1 MVQMIKPTD
10 FARALSGYF
19 FEYLPVQ
26 KGLSEN
32 TILSYRDSMSVF
44 LSYCESER
52 HLKRE
57 KMEIKD
63 LDRQLVEDFLAWL
76 EQEKGNS
83 AATRNQRRIALNTFF
98 KYLQYEKPEHVLL
111 CQTVCSIPKKKQ
123 EKQTIRHLSVDAI
136 KAVLKQPDQ
145 QSHSGR
151 RDFFLLCLM
160 YEAGARISEIADL
173 RVGDLCLDK
182 KGAIMHLHGK
192 GNKTRSV
199 PLIADISTALRLYLQ
214 DEKRYRPCL
223 KDEPLFCNRH
233 KEKLTRAGIS
243 YIFHKYAD
251 AAKAADPE
259 LFPEKVYPHI
269 FRHSRAMHWLEAG
282 IDLQYIKDLLG
293 HADLTTTE
301 VYAQINTE
309 MKRKVLESAQ
319 PPERPAVEYPSWTED
334 KSLMGWLESFRDV
347 H

>member
-1 MVQMIKPTD
+1 MPMIRPTD

-32 TILSYRDSMSVF
+32 TIQSYHDSMSVF
-44 LSYCESER
+44 LSYCESEC

-63 LDRQLVEDFLAWL
+63 LDRKLVEDFLDWL

-98 KYLQYEKPEHVLL
+98 KYLQYENPEHVLL
-111 CQTVCSIPKKKQ
+111 CQTVCSIPKKKH
-123 EKQTIRHLSVDAI
+123 EKQTIRHLPVDAI
-136 KAVLKQPDQ
+136 KAILKQPDQ

-151 RDFFLLCLM
+151 RDFSLLCLM

-173 RVGDLCLDK
+173 RIGDLSLDK
-182 KGAIMHLHGK
+182 KGAIVHLHGK
-192 GNKTRSV
+192 GKKARSV
-199 PLIADISTALRLYLQ
+199 PLIADISAALRLYLQ
-214 DEKRYRPCL
+214 NEKRYRPCL

-243 YIFHKYAD
+243 YIFHKYAES
-251 AAKAADPE
+251 ARIAEPE

-319 PPERPAVEYPSWTED
+319 PQERPAAEYPSWTEN
-334 KSLMGWLESFRDV
+334 KSLMGWLESFRDI

>member
-1 MVQMIKPTD
+1 MVKPTD
-10 FARALSGYF
+10 FARALAGYF
-19 FEYLPVQ
+19 FEYLPIQ

-32 TILSYRDSMSVF
+32 TIQSYHDSMSVF
-44 LSYCESER
+44 LSFCENER

-57 KMEIKD
+57 KMEFRD
-63 LDRQLVEDFLAWL
+63 LDRKLVEDFLDWL

-98 KYLQYEKPEHVLL
+98 KYLQYENPEYVLL
-111 CQTVCSIPKKKQ
+111 CQTICSIPKKGHK
-123 EKQTIRHLSVDAI
+123 KQTIRHLSVEGV
-136 KAVLKQPDQ
+136 KAVLKQPDKLC
-145 QSHSGR
+145 HSGW
-151 RDFFLLCLM
+151 RDFALLSLM
-160 YEAGARISEIADL
+160 YESAARISEIADL
-173 RVGDLCLDK
+173 CIGDLYLNK
-182 KGAIMHLHGK
+182 KEALVRLHGK
-192 GNKTRSV
+192 GKKIRAV
-199 PLIADISTALRLYLQ
+199 PLIADIASVLQAYLQ
-214 DEKRYRPCL
+214 GEKKYRSCM
-223 KDEPLFCNRH
+223 KDEPLFCNRK

-243 YIFHKYAD
+243 YIFHKYVD
-251 AAKAADPE
+251 TAKNAEPE

-319 PPERPAVEYPSWTED
+319 PPECTATENPSWTED
-334 KSLMGWLESFRDV
+334 KSLMGWLESFRNV

>member
-1 MVQMIKPTD
+1 M
-10 FARALSGYF
+10 
-19 FEYLPVQ
+19 
-26 KGLSEN
+26 
-32 TILSYRDSMSVF
+32 
-44 LSYCESER
+44 
-52 HLKRE
+52 
-57 KMEIKD
+57 
-63 LDRQLVEDFLAWL
+63 
-76 EQEKGNS
+76 
-83 AATRNQRRIALNTFF
+83 
-98 KYLQYEKPEHVLL
+98 
-111 CQTVCSIPKKKQ
+111 
-123 EKQTIRHLSVDAI
+123 
-136 KAVLKQPDQ
+136 KQPDQ

-151 RDFFLLCLM
+151 RDFSLLCLM

-173 RVGDLCLDK
+173 RIGDLSLDK
-182 KGAIMHLHGK
+182 KGAIVHLHGK
-192 GNKTRSV
+192 GKKARSV
-199 PLIADISTALRLYLQ
+199 PLIADISAVLRLYLQ

-243 YIFHKYAD
+243 YIFHKYAES
-251 AAKAADPE
+251 ARIAEPE
-259 LFPEKVYPHI
+259 LFPEKVYLHI

-319 PPERPAVEYPSWTED
+319 PQERPAAEYPSWTEE
-334 KSLMGWLESFRDV
+334 KSLMGWLESFRDI

>member
-1 MVQMIKPTD
+1 MVLMIKPTD

-32 TILSYRDSMSVF
+32 TIHSYRDSMSVF

-57 KMEIKD
+57 KMEIRD

-98 KYLQYEKPEHVLL
+98 KYLQYENPEHVLL
-111 CQTVCSIPKKKQ
+111 CQTVCFIPKKKQ
-123 EKQTIRHLSVDAI
+123 EKQTIRHLSVEAI

-145 QSHSGR
+145 QCHSGR
-151 RDFFLLCLM
+151 RDFSLLCLM
-160 YEAGARISEIADL
+160 YETGARISEIADL

-182 KGAIMHLHGK
+182 KGAIVHLHGK
-192 GNKTRSV
+192 GKKTRSV
-199 PLIADISTALRLYLQ
+199 PLIADISAALRLYLQ
-214 DEKRYRPCL
+214 DEKRYRACL

-243 YIFHKYAD
+243 YIFHKYAG

-259 LFPEKVYPHI
+259 LFPGKVYPHI

-319 PPERPAVEYPSWTED
+319 PPERPAAEYPSWTED

>member
-1 MVQMIKPTD
+1 MIKPTD

-32 TILSYRDSMSVF
+32 TIHSYRDSMSVF
-44 LSYCESER
+44 LSYCESQH

-63 LDRQLVEDFLAWL
+63 LNRKLVEDFLTWL

-83 AATRNQRRIALNTFF
+83 TATRNQRRIALNTFF
-98 KYLQYEKPEHVLL
+98 KYLQYENPEYVLL
-111 CQTVCSIPKKKQ
+111 CQTVCSIPKKKH
-123 EKQTIRHLSVDAI
+123 EKQTIRHLPVDSI
-136 KAVLKQPDQ
+136 KAILKQPNQ
-145 QSHSGR
+145 HSHNGR
-151 RDFFLLCLM
+151 RDFALLCLM
-160 YEAGARISEIADL
+160 YEAGARISEISDL
-173 RVGDLCLDK
+173 RIGDLNLDK
-182 KGAIMHLHGK
+182 KGAIVYLHGK
-192 GNKTRSV
+192 GKKTRAV
-199 PLIADISTALRLYLQ
+199 PLISDVASALQKYLQ
-214 DEKRYRPCL
+214 DEKRYRLCL
-223 KDEPLFCNRH
+223 KDEPLFCNHH

-251 AAKAADPE
+251 AAKSDEPE
-259 LFPEKVYPHI
+259 LFPGRVYPHI

-293 HADLTTTE
+293 HAELTTTE

-309 MKRKVLESAQ
+309 MKRKILESTQ
-319 PPERPAVEYPSWTED
+319 PMKQSIDEYPSWTED
-334 KSLMGWLESFRDV
+334 RSLMGWLESFREV
-347 H
+347 R

>member
-1 MVQMIKPTD
+1 MPMIKPTD

-19 FEYLPVQ
+19 FEYLPIQ

-32 TILSYRDSMSVF
+32 TIHSYRDSMSVF

-52 HLKRE
+52 YLKRE
-57 KMEIKD
+57 KIEVKD
-63 LDRQLVEDFLAWL
+63 LDRKLVEDFLVWL
-76 EQEKGNS
+76 EQVKGNS
-83 AATRNQRRIALNTFF
+83 VATRNQRRIALNTFF

-111 CQTVCSIPKKKQ
+111 CQTVCSIPKKGHK
-123 EKQTIRHLSVDAI
+123 KQTIRHLPVDGI

-145 QSHSGR
+145 QNHSGR
-151 RDFFLLCLM
+151 RDFALLSLM
-160 YEAGARISEIADL
+160 YESGARISEIADL
-173 RVGDLCLDK
+173 RIGDLHLDK
-182 KGAIMHLHGK
+182 KGSIVHLHGK
-192 GNKTRSV
+192 GKKVRAV
-199 PLIADISTALRLYLQ
+199 PLITSISSVLRVYLQ
-214 DEKRYRPCL
+214 DEKKYRTCM
-223 KDEPLFCNRH
+223 KDEPVFCNRH

-243 YIFHKYAD
+243 YIFHKYANM
-251 AAKAADPE
+251 AKSAEPE

-293 HADLTTTE
+293 HVELTTTE

-309 MKRKVLESAQ
+309 MKRKILESAQ
-319 PPERPAVEYPSWTED
+319 QSEGQSVEYPSWTED